1 MAGMGTG
8 GGNKITV
15 LNPDNSTARII
26 DASVKNSANPSSQQA
41 PGIAAAANFSAQS
54 FYNNGTM
61 GGPAATLTNPLI
73 GSAGSA
79 SGAADKNYTGR
90 AFMPATSGGGGGGS
104 SVSRDVGTFRYT
116 GAASGGG
123 GFNRPIYQR
132 IDPATGKMQTYGLG
146 GSSEEAQ
153 AAKQAA
159 EAGRATGEGMMAEAL
174 GLQKN
179 IEAFMNLSAQIRKL
193 GIDDK
198 LVKTATNNLMAMLD
212 GSTTNDS
219 WLKNAAFKSNVNF
232 VQDQMT
238 RKLSPYGYAPGEHS
252 YGDNTIAQATGA
264 MAQDWTKFWFDSNM
278 GIVNAGNQLGQIGAQ
293 GQMAASEQA
302 VNLNPAGL
310 FASGGVAE
318 AVAAAN
324 PMQAWSQWQ
333 QRNGDWMKKFNLPG
347 A

>member
-1 MAGMGTG
+1 MAGLGSG
-8 GGNKITV
+8 GSKGITV
-15 LNPDNSTARII
+15 LNPDNTVARVI

-41 PGIAAAANFSAQS
+41 PGTAAAANFSPNN
-54 FYNNGTM
+54 FYSNGIM
-61 GGPAATLTNPLI
+61 GGPASVLTRPVSSSSATVQ
-73 GSAGSA
+73 
-79 SGAADKNYTGR
+79 GAANSNYTGR
-90 AFMPATSGGGGGGS
+90 AWAPSGGGGGGGGS
-104 SVSRDVGTFRYT
+104 SISRDVGTFRYT
-116 GAASGGG
+116 GASTGGG
-123 GFNRPIYQR
+123 GFSRPIYHR
-132 IDPATGKMQTYGLG
+132 VDPATGLQQTYGLG

-159 EAGRATGEGMMAEAL
+159 EAGRVTGEGMMAEAL

-179 IEAFMNLSAQIRKL
+179 IEAFMNLSEQIRKL

-212 GSTTNDS
+212 GSTSNDS

-278 GIVNAGNQLGQIGAQ
+278 GVVNAGNQLGQIGAQ
-293 GQMAASEQA
+293 GQIAASEQA

-318 AVAAAN
+318 AVAATN

-333 QRNGDWMKKFNLPG
+333 ERNGDWMKKFNLPG